1 MGAIANVAE
10 EKDVQIL
17 EDSCDTDTE
26 VEGDTSNSFNCLFSK
41 EKCAVFLKEV
51 QRGRKSATSSRDAC
65 MKE

>member
-26 VEGDTSNSFNCLFSK
+26 VEGDTSNDCVL
-41 EKCAVFLKEV
+41 
-51 QRGRKSATSSRDAC
+51 GRKFN
-65 MKE
+65 